1 MPFFNA
7 VNPKINF
14 VVLAVQQVLA
24 QLIAQEVQASLVQQ
38 REQAS
43 LVEQQ
48 GLAWLV
54 EQQQAQSAVRFDP
67 LVASLAQQF
76 GQLAAFEQQALRFD
90 LGLGRY
96 CHIRLKQWLPR
107 KVQQLIRTSSY

>member
-14 VVLAVQQVLA
+14 VALAVQQMLTR
-24 QLIAQEVQASLVQQ
+24 LIAQEVQASLVQQ
-38 REQAS
+38 QAS